1 MVEYLLAMLVIL
13 VVLSA
18 WVGVQ
23 HLARRFAARHPELGP
38 SRGAMGCGTG
48 CGCHGDAGC
57 KARISHRAARDIQ

>member
-23 HLARRFAARHPELGP
+23 YLARRYAARHPEFGP
-38 SRGAMGCGTG
+38 SGGAVGCGAG

-57 KARISHRAARDIQ
+57 RARNSHRAAHDIR